1 MKTKFY
7 QIVFLCIAFI
17 GMANVV
23 SAQTLTG
30 DPYDTFNRSSSITQT
45 ANVTLNS
52 VRQYTIPG
60 DATVASASTFV
71 WKIKGGVFVTDADGA
86 AILDP
91 ATTAGLTDN
100 GDGTLTYTLLGDAS
114 KESSVFVKW
123 STADATS
130 YVAVYEETAFGCY
143 NSANPFRGF
152 QISVTDQ
159 LEIWLAD
166 AAQADICSGD
176 EGTVRIELPA
186 NSGAEAA
193 NYYPMTINYSVTDK
207 DGDAITGSPFTLTL
221 ATADVEVGTDAEA
234 GRYFYTI
241 NRGVL
246 TVADVTI
253 DDFYTITLE
262 SVTDAFKAT
271 GVIVDDAPNN
281 KYPSHKINVRHLPQT
296 NTMVQN

>member
-1 MKTKFY
+1 MKTKLY
-7 QIVFLCIAFI
+7 QIVFLCIAFL
-17 GMANVV
+17 GMANVL

-30 DPYDTFNRSSSITQT
+30 DPYDTFNRTSSITQT

-71 WKIKGGVFVTDADGA
+71 WEIKGGVFVTDVTGSAN
-86 AILDP
+86 
-91 ATTAGLTDN
+91 ATTGVVDN
-100 GDGTLTYTLLGDAS
+100 GDGTFTCTLLGDAS

-143 NSANPFRGF
+143 NSTNPFRGF
-152 QISVTDQ
+152 KISVTDQ
-159 LEIWLAD
+159 LDIWLAD

-186 NSGAEAA
+186 NSGDEAA

-207 DGDAITGSPFTLTL
+207 NGVAITGSPFKLTL
-221 ATADVEVGTDAEA
+221 ETTNVEVGTDTEA

-246 TVADVTI
+246 TVADLTV
-253 DDFYTITLE
+253 DDYYTITLE
-262 SVTDAFKAT
+262 NVTDAFNAE
-271 GVIVDDAPNN
+271 GAIVNEPGND
-281 KYPSHKINVRHLPQT
+281 KYASHKIDVRHLPQT
-296 NTMVQN
+296 NSMVQN

>member
-1 MKTKFY
+1 MKTRFY
-7 QIVFLCIAFI
+7 QIVLLCIAFV
-17 GMANVV
+17 GMASVV
-23 SAQTLTG
+23 NAQTLNG

-71 WKIKGGVFVTDADGA
+71 WKIKGGAFVSDAGGVT
-86 AILDP
+86 ILDP

-100 GDGTLTYTLLGDAS
+100 GDGTFTYTLLGDAS

-123 STADATS
+123 SSADATS

-143 NSANPFRGF
+143 NSVNPFRGF

-166 AAQADICSGD
+166 APQADICSGD

-193 NYYPMTINYSVTDK
+193 NYYPMTISYSVTDK
-207 DGDAITGSPFTLTL
+207 NGAITGSPFTLTL
-221 ATADVEVGTDAEA
+221 ATTDVEVGTDAEA

-246 TVADVTI
+246 TVADPAI

-262 SVTDAFKAT
+262 SVTDAFKA
-271 GVIVDDAPNN
+271 GGAIVDDATNN
-281 KYPSHKINVRHLPQT
+281 KYPSHRIDVRHLPQT

>member
-7 QIVFLCIAFI
+7 QIVLLCIAFV
-17 GMANVV
+17 GMAGVV

-30 DPYDTFNRSSSITQT
+30 DPYDTFNRTSSITQK

-71 WKIKGGVFVTDADGA
+71 WKIKGGAFVTDAGGA
-86 AILDP
+86 TILDP
-91 ATTAGLTDN
+91 AATSGLTDN

-123 STADATS
+123 SSADVTS

-143 NSANPFRGF
+143 NSADPFRGF

-186 NSGAEAA
+186 TTGDAAA
-193 NYYPMTINYSVTDK
+193 NYYPMTINYTVTDK
-207 DGDAITGSPFTLTL
+207 NGDAVTDSPFSLELKTI
-221 ATADVEVGTDAEA
+221 DVEKGVDTED

-241 NRGVL
+241 SRGVL
-246 TVADVTI
+246 AVADVTV

-262 SVTDAFKAT
+262 GVVDAFKADGT
-271 GVIVDDAPNN
+271 IGNDAANN
-281 KYPSHKINVRHLPQT
+281 KYPSHRIDVRHLPQT
-296 NTMVQN
+296 KQMVQN